1 MSSPESQPAGE
12 ALEALEAQVYSK
24 DYWDLVFEQL
34 GKRTLFKIGLSV
46 LALLYA
52 SAIYAPFL
60 ANDRPYVIAA
70 VDLRSFRTAASS
82 LSAVTTG
89 MGSLIKQTDEEYS
102 ERLRSAGTL
111 GKEGVPQTRSGA
123 LEQER
128 GAAASRLDTLR
139 LYLPPDAVAEA
150 GTDAGTAGPRAELD
164 SYAALVAAGLQSFN
178 ADDSEMALAKITEA
192 KTRARG
198 FRRSLKA
205 WDPADPDSTGIRL
218 LGHKSH
224 PLTES
229 LSGKEVFFMVFW
241 FLILAWPAWNRFL
254 NRVVLRSDR
263 DRIRRRR
270 RHKLYGVLLVSIASS
285 LMWILSPFHLGTSTF
300 DTAPYKSALAAG
312 DMWLTHAGEPMQAE
326 QPDTVVWAPV
336 AFGSAETRSDAEVN
350 FRPPTWRPD
359 AEIDPEGR
367 YVRGARAAAAGE
379 RDPSGHVV
387 PALPV
392 EVKSGELEVNH
403 PLRRIAGTD
412 ELGRDLFTRIVWGG
426 RVSLMVGILS
436 AALLTFLGV
445 VIGSIAGYFGGRVD
459 VFIMRTIEIIQ
470 SLPAFF
476 LILMAMAFTD
486 PKIVKPIFAIIVVI
500 ALIRWTGTARLV
512 RGEFMRLREQEFVL
526 AARSLGFSDMRV
538 IFRHVLPNA
547 MSPVLVSAA
556 FSVAAGILTESAI
569 SFLGF
574 GTRPPEASWGALV
587 NESKNPQFWW
597 IQVFPGVLI
606 FITVTCYNLVGDAVR
621 DALDPKMKR

>member
-1 MSSPESQPAGE
+1 MSKPSTSSTDGV
-12 ALEALEAQVYSK
+12 LEAQVYSK

-34 GKRTLFKIGLSV
+34 SKRTLFKIGLVV
-46 LALLYA
+46 LAFLYG

-60 ANDRPYVIAA
+60 ANDRPFVIES
-70 VDLRSFRTAASS
+70 VDLRAFRSASGS

-89 MGSLIKQTDEEYS
+89 MGSLIKQSDEDYT

-111 GKEGVPQTRSGA
+111 GKEGVPQDRTGA
-123 LEQER
+123 LQQER
-128 GAAASRLDTLR
+128 QAAANRLETLR
-139 LYLPPDAVAEA
+139 LYLPADGEPSPEAPDAQ
-150 GTDAGTAGPRAELD
+150 GPRAGLD
-164 SYAALVAAGLQSFN
+164 TYEGLVVEGLAAFDAG
-178 ADDSEMALAKITEA
+178 DSETALAKITEA
-192 KTRARG
+192 KKLARG
-198 FRRSLKA
+198 FRRALTI
-205 WDPADPDSTGIRL
+205 WDPADPDSTGLRL
-218 LGHKSH
+218 VGSKSH
-224 PLTES
+224 PLTEA
-229 LSGKEVFFMVFW
+229 LSGKEVFFMLFW
-241 FLILAWPAWNRFL
+241 FLVLAWPAWNRL
-254 NRVVLRSDR
+254 VNKNVLAGDRERIRQWRRRKSLGVVLLS
-263 DRIRRRR
+263 
-270 RHKLYGVLLVSIASS
+270 LLGSVA
-285 LMWILSPFHLGTSTF
+285 WVNSPFYGGGSAF
-300 DTAPYKSALAAG
+300 DTAPYKGALASG
-312 DMWLTHAGEPMQAE
+312 DMWLTPAGQPMQAE
-326 QPDTVVWAPV
+326 QADTVVWAPV

-350 FRPPTWRPD
+350 FRPPTWRAN
-359 AEIDPEGR
+359 AEIDADGR
-367 YVRGARAAAAGE
+367 YVRGARAEAAGE
-379 RDPSGHVV
+379 TDATGYEV
-387 PALPV
+387 PAVPV
-392 EVKSGELEVNH
+392 QIKPGEPGVNH

-412 ELGRDLFTRIVWGG
+412 ELGRDLFTRILWGG

-436 AALLTFLGV
+436 AVLLTVLGV

-459 VFIMRTIEIIQ
+459 VFIMRAIEIIQ

-486 PKIVKPIFAIIVVI
+486 PKVVPPIFAIIFVI

-526 AARSLGFSDMRV
+526 AARSLGFSDART

-587 NESKNPQFWW
+587 NESRNPQFWW

-621 DALDPKMKR
+621 DALDPKMKL

>member
-1 MSSPESQPAGE
+1 MSKPSTSSTDG
-12 ALEALEAQVYSK
+12 ALEAQVYSK

-34 GKRTLFKIGLSV
+34 SKRTLFKIGLVV
-46 LALLYA
+46 LAFLYG

-60 ANDRPYVIAA
+60 ANDRPFVIES
-70 VDLRSFRTAASS
+70 VDLRAFRSASGS

-89 MGSLIKQTDEEYS
+89 MGSLIKQSDEDYT

-111 GKEGVPQTRSGA
+111 GKEGVPQDRTGA
-123 LEQER
+123 LRQER
-128 GAAASRLDTLR
+128 QAAANRLETLR
-139 LYLPPDAVAEA
+139 LYLPADGEPSPEAPDAQ
-150 GTDAGTAGPRAELD
+150 GPRAGLD
-164 SYAALVAAGLQSFN
+164 TYEGLVVEGLAAFVAG
-178 ADDSEMALAKITEA
+178 DSETALAKITEA
-192 KTRARG
+192 KKLARG
-198 FRRSLKA
+198 FRRALTI
-205 WDPADPDSTGIRL
+205 WDPADPDSTGLRL
-218 LGHKSH
+218 IGSKSH
-224 PLTES
+224 PLTEA
-229 LSGKEVFFMVFW
+229 LSGKEVFFMLFW
-241 FLILAWPAWNRFL
+241 FLVLAWPAWNRL
-254 NRVVLRSDR
+254 VNKTVLVGDRERIRMWRRRKSLGVVLLS
-263 DRIRRRR
+263 
-270 RHKLYGVLLVSIASS
+270 LLGSVA
-285 LMWILSPFHLGTSTF
+285 WVNSPFYGGGSAF
-300 DTAPYKSALAAG
+300 DTAPYKGALASG
-312 DMWLTHAGEPMQAE
+312 DMWLTPAGQPMQAE
-326 QPDTVVWAPV
+326 QADTVVWAPV

-350 FRPPTWRPD
+350 FRPPTWRAN
-359 AEIDPEGR
+359 AEIDADGR
-367 YVRGARAAAAGE
+367 YVRGARAEAAGE
-379 RDPSGHVV
+379 TDATGYEV
-387 PALPV
+387 PAVPV
-392 EVKSGELEVNH
+392 QLKPGEPGVNH

-412 ELGRDLFTRIVWGG
+412 ELGRDLFTRILWGG

-436 AALLTFLGV
+436 AVLLTVLGV

-459 VFIMRTIEIIQ
+459 VFIMRAIEIIQ

-486 PKIVKPIFAIIVVI
+486 PKVVPPIFAIIFVI

-526 AARSLGFSDMRV
+526 AARSLGFSDART

-587 NESKNPQFWW
+587 NESRNPQFWW

-621 DALDPKMKR
+621 DALDPKMKL

>member
-1 MSSPESQPAGE
+1 MSKPSTSSTDG
-12 ALEALEAQVYSK
+12 ALEAQVYSK

-34 GKRTLFKIGLSV
+34 SKRTLFKIGLVV
-46 LALLYA
+46 LAFLYG

-60 ANDRPYVIAA
+60 ANDRPFVIES
-70 VDLRSFRTAASS
+70 VDLRAFRSASGS

-89 MGSLIKQTDEEYS
+89 MGSLIKQSDEDYT

-111 GKEGVPQTRSGA
+111 GKEGVPQDRTGA
-123 LEQER
+123 LQQER
-128 GAAASRLDTLR
+128 QAAANRLETLR
-139 LYLPPDAVAEA
+139 LYLPADGEPSTEAPDAQ
-150 GTDAGTAGPRAELD
+150 GPRAGLD
-164 SYAALVAAGLQSFN
+164 TYEGLVVEGLAAFDAG
-178 ADDSEMALAKITEA
+178 DSETALAKITEA
-192 KTRARG
+192 KKLARG
-198 FRRSLKA
+198 FRRALTI
-205 WDPADPDSTGIRL
+205 WDPADPDSTGLRL
-218 LGHKSH
+218 VGSKSH
-224 PLTES
+224 PLTEA
-229 LSGKEVFFMVFW
+229 LSGKEVFFMLFW
-241 FLILAWPAWNRFL
+241 FLVLAWPAWNRL
-254 NRVVLRSDR
+254 VNKNVLAGDRERIRQWRRRKSLGVVLLS
-263 DRIRRRR
+263 
-270 RHKLYGVLLVSIASS
+270 LLGSVA
-285 LMWILSPFHLGTSTF
+285 WVNSPFYGGGSAF
-300 DTAPYKSALAAG
+300 DTAPYKGALASG
-312 DMWLTHAGEPMQAE
+312 DMWLTPAGQPMQAE
-326 QPDTVVWAPV
+326 QADTVVWAPV

-350 FRPPTWRPD
+350 FRPPTWRAN
-359 AEIDPEGR
+359 AEIDADGR
-367 YVRGARAAAAGE
+367 YVRGARAEAAGE
-379 RDPSGHVV
+379 TDATGYEV
-387 PALPV
+387 PAVPV
-392 EVKSGELEVNH
+392 QIKPGEPGVNH

-412 ELGRDLFTRIVWGG
+412 ELGRDLFTRILWGG

-436 AALLTFLGV
+436 AVLLTVLGV

-459 VFIMRTIEIIQ
+459 VFIMRAIEIIQ

-486 PKIVKPIFAIIVVI
+486 PKVVPPIFAIIFVI

-526 AARSLGFSDMRV
+526 AARSLGFSDART

-587 NESKNPQFWW
+587 NESRNPQFWW

-621 DALDPKMKR
+621 DALDPKMKL

>member
-1 MSSPESQPAGE
+1 MSKAPTKPTDG
-12 ALEALEAQVYSK
+12 ALEAQVYSK

-34 GKRTLFKIGLSV
+34 SKRTLFKIGLVV
-46 LALLYA
+46 LAFLYG

-60 ANDRPYVIAA
+60 ANDRPFVIES
-70 VDLRSFRTAASS
+70 VDLRAFRSASGS

-89 MGSLIKQTDEEYS
+89 MGSLIKQSDEDYT

-111 GKEGVPQTRSGA
+111 GKEGVPQDRTGA
-123 LEQER
+123 LGQER
-128 GAAASRLDTLR
+128 RAAANRLETLR
-139 LYLPPDAVAEA
+139 LYLPADGEPSPAAPDAP
-150 GTDAGTAGPRAELD
+150 GPRAALD
-164 SYAALVAAGLQSFN
+164 SYESLVTDGLGAFDAGDSETALV
-178 ADDSEMALAKITEA
+178 KITEA
-192 KTRARG
+192 KKLARG
-198 FRRSLKA
+198 FRRALA
-205 WDPADPDSTGIRL
+205 IWDPADPDSTGLRL
-218 LGHKSH
+218 LGAKSH
-224 PLTES
+224 PLTEA
-229 LSGKEVFFMVFW
+229 LSGKEVFFMLFW
-241 FLILAWPAWNRFL
+241 FLVLAWPAWNRL
-254 NRVVLRSDR
+254 VNQTVLSGNRERIRLWRSRKSLGVVLIS
-263 DRIRRRR
+263 
-270 RHKLYGVLLVSIASS
+270 LLGSVA
-285 LMWILSPFHLGTSTF
+285 WVNSPFYGGGSAF
-300 DTAPYKSALAAG
+300 DTAPYKSGLATG
-312 DMWLTHAGEPMQAE
+312 DMWLTPEGQPMQTE
-326 QPDTVVWAPV
+326 QADTVVWAPV

-350 FRPPTWRPD
+350 FRPPTWRAN
-359 AEIDPEGR
+359 AEIDSDGR
-367 YVRGARAAAAGE
+367 YVRGARAKAAGE
-379 RDPSGHVV
+379 TDATGYEV
-387 PALPV
+387 PAVPV
-392 EVKSGELEVNH
+392 QVKPGEPGVNH

-412 ELGRDLFTRIVWGG
+412 ELGRDLFTRILWGG

-436 AALLTFLGV
+436 AVLLTVLGV

-459 VFIMRTIEIIQ
+459 VVIMRAIEIIQ

-486 PKIVKPIFAIIVVI
+486 PKVVPPIFAIIFVI

-526 AARSLGFSDMRV
+526 AARSLGFSDART

-587 NESKNPQFWW
+587 NESRNPQFWW

-621 DALDPKMKR
+621 DALDPKMKL

>member
-1 MSSPESQPAGE
+1 MSKPSTSSTDG
-12 ALEALEAQVYSK
+12 ALEAQVYSK

-34 GKRTLFKIGLSV
+34 SKRTLFKIGLVV
-46 LALLYA
+46 LAFLYG

-60 ANDRPYVIAA
+60 ANDRPFVIES
-70 VDLRSFRTAASS
+70 VDLRAFRSASGS

-89 MGSLIKQTDEEYS
+89 MGSLIKQSDEDYT

-111 GKEGVPQTRSGA
+111 GKEGVPQDRTGA
-123 LEQER
+123 LQQER
-128 GAAASRLDTLR
+128 QAAANRLETLR
-139 LYLPPDAVAEA
+139 LYLPADGEPSPEAPDAQ
-150 GTDAGTAGPRAELD
+150 GPRAGLD
-164 SYAALVAAGLQSFN
+164 TYEGLVVEGLAAFDAG
-178 ADDSEMALAKITEA
+178 DSETALAKITEA
-192 KTRARG
+192 KKLARG
-198 FRRSLKA
+198 FRRALTI
-205 WDPADPDSTGIRL
+205 WDPADPDSTGLRL
-218 LGHKSH
+218 VGSKSH
-224 PLTES
+224 PLTEV
-229 LSGKEVFFMVFW
+229 LSGKEVFFMLFW
-241 FLILAWPAWNRFL
+241 FLVLAWPAWNRL
-254 NRVVLRSDR
+254 MNKNVLAGDRERIRQWRRRKSLGVVLLS
-263 DRIRRRR
+263 
-270 RHKLYGVLLVSIASS
+270 LLGSVA
-285 LMWILSPFHLGTSTF
+285 WVNSPFYGGGSAF
-300 DTAPYKSALAAG
+300 DTAPYKGALASG
-312 DMWLTHAGEPMQAE
+312 DMWLTPAGQPMQAE
-326 QPDTVVWAPV
+326 QADTVVWAPV

-350 FRPPTWRPD
+350 FRPPTWRAN
-359 AEIDPEGR
+359 AEIDADGR
-367 YVRGARAAAAGE
+367 YVRGARAEAAGE
-379 RDPSGHVV
+379 TDATGYEV
-387 PALPV
+387 PAVPV
-392 EVKSGELEVNH
+392 QIKPGEPGVNH

-412 ELGRDLFTRIVWGG
+412 ELGRDLFTRILWGG

-436 AALLTFLGV
+436 AVLLTVLGV

-459 VFIMRTIEIIQ
+459 VFIMRAIEIIL

-486 PKIVKPIFAIIVVI
+486 PKVVPPIFAIIFVI

-526 AARSLGFSDMRV
+526 AARSLGFSDART

-587 NESKNPQFWW
+587 NESRNPQFWW

-621 DALDPKMKR
+621 DALDPKMKL

>member
-1 MSSPESQPAGE
+1 MSKPSTSSTDG
-12 ALEALEAQVYSK
+12 ALEAQVYSK

-34 GKRTLFKIGLSV
+34 SKRTLFKIGLVV
-46 LALLYA
+46 LAFLYG

-60 ANDRPYVIAA
+60 ANDRPFVIES
-70 VDLRSFRTAASS
+70 VDLRAFRSASGS

-89 MGSLIKQTDEEYS
+89 MGSLIKQSDEDYT

-111 GKEGVPQTRSGA
+111 GKEGVPQDRTGA
-123 LEQER
+123 LQQER
-128 GAAASRLDTLR
+128 QAAANRLETLR
-139 LYLPPDAVAEA
+139 LYLPADGEPSTEAPDAQ
-150 GTDAGTAGPRAELD
+150 GPRAGLD
-164 SYAALVAAGLQSFN
+164 TYEGLVVEGLAAFDAG
-178 ADDSEMALAKITEA
+178 DSETALAKITEA
-192 KTRARG
+192 KKLARG
-198 FRRSLKA
+198 FRRALTI
-205 WDPADPDSTGIRL
+205 WDPADPDSTGLRL
-218 LGHKSH
+218 IGSKSH
-224 PLTES
+224 PLTEA
-229 LSGKEVFFMVFW
+229 LSGKEVFFMLFW
-241 FLILAWPAWNRFL
+241 FLVLAWPAWNRL
-254 NRVVLRSDR
+254 VNKNVLAGDRERIRQWRRRKSLGVVLLS
-263 DRIRRRR
+263 
-270 RHKLYGVLLVSIASS
+270 LLGSVA
-285 LMWILSPFHLGTSTF
+285 WVNSPFYGGGSAF
-300 DTAPYKSALAAG
+300 DTAPYKGALASG
-312 DMWLTHAGEPMQAE
+312 DMWLTPAGQPMQAE
-326 QPDTVVWAPV
+326 QADTVVWAPV

-350 FRPPTWRPD
+350 FRPPTWRAN
-359 AEIDPEGR
+359 AEIDADGR
-367 YVRGARAAAAGE
+367 YVRGARAEAAGE
-379 RDPSGHVV
+379 TDATGYEV
-387 PALPV
+387 PAVPV
-392 EVKSGELEVNH
+392 QIKPGEPGVNH

-412 ELGRDLFTRIVWGG
+412 ELGRDLFTRILWGG

-436 AALLTFLGV
+436 AVLLTVLGV

-459 VFIMRTIEIIQ
+459 VFIMRAIEIIQ

-486 PKIVKPIFAIIVVI
+486 PKVVPPIFAIIFVI

-526 AARSLGFSDMRV
+526 AARSLGFSDART

-587 NESKNPQFWW
+587 NESRNPQFWW

-621 DALDPKMKR
+621 DALDPKMKL

>member
-1 MSSPESQPAGE
+1 MSKPSTSSTDG
-12 ALEALEAQVYSK
+12 ALEAQVYSK

-34 GKRTLFKIGLSV
+34 SKRTLFKIGLVV
-46 LALLYA
+46 LAFLYG

-60 ANDRPYVIAA
+60 ANDRPFVIES
-70 VDLRSFRTAASS
+70 VDLRAFRSASGS

-89 MGSLIKQTDEEYS
+89 MGSLIKQSDEDYT

-111 GKEGVPQTRSGA
+111 GKEGVPQDRTGA
-123 LEQER
+123 LQQER
-128 GAAASRLDTLR
+128 QAAANRLETLR
-139 LYLPPDAVAEA
+139 LYLPADGEPSPEAPDAQ
-150 GTDAGTAGPRAELD
+150 GPRAGLD
-164 SYAALVAAGLQSFN
+164 TYEGLVVEGLAAFDAG
-178 ADDSEMALAKITEA
+178 DSETALAKITEA
-192 KTRARG
+192 KKLARG
-198 FRRSLKA
+198 FRRALTI
-205 WDPADPDSTGIRL
+205 WDPADPDSTGLRL
-218 LGHKSH
+218 IGSKSH
-224 PLTES
+224 PLTEA
-229 LSGKEVFFMVFW
+229 LSGKEVFFMLFW
-241 FLILAWPAWNRFL
+241 FLVLAWPAWNRL
-254 NRVVLRSDR
+254 MNKNVLAGDRERIRQWRRRKSLGVVLLS
-263 DRIRRRR
+263 
-270 RHKLYGVLLVSIASS
+270 LLGSVA
-285 LMWILSPFHLGTSTF
+285 WVNSPFYGGGSAF
-300 DTAPYKSALAAG
+300 DTAPYKGALASG
-312 DMWLTHAGEPMQAE
+312 DMWLTPAGQPMQAE
-326 QPDTVVWAPV
+326 QADTVVWAPV

-350 FRPPTWRPD
+350 FRPPTWRAN
-359 AEIDPEGR
+359 AEIDADGR
-367 YVRGARAAAAGE
+367 YVRGARAEAAGE
-379 RDPSGHVV
+379 TDATGYEV
-387 PALPV
+387 PAVPV
-392 EVKSGELEVNH
+392 QLKPGEPGVNH

-412 ELGRDLFTRIVWGG
+412 ELGRDLFTRILWGG

-436 AALLTFLGV
+436 AVLLTVLGV

-459 VFIMRTIEIIQ
+459 VFIMRAIEIIQ

-486 PKIVKPIFAIIVVI
+486 PKVVPPIFAIIFVI

-526 AARSLGFSDMRV
+526 AARSLGFSDART

-587 NESKNPQFWW
+587 NESRNPQFWW

-621 DALDPKMKR
+621 DALDPKMKL

>member
-1 MSSPESQPAGE
+1 MSKPSTSSTDG
-12 ALEALEAQVYSK
+12 ALEAQVYSK

-34 GKRTLFKIGLSV
+34 SKRTLFKIGLVV
-46 LALLYA
+46 LAFLYG

-60 ANDRPYVIAA
+60 ANDRPFVIES
-70 VDLRSFRTAASS
+70 VDLRAFRSASGS

-89 MGSLIKQTDEEYS
+89 MGSLIKQSDEDYT

-111 GKEGVPQTRSGA
+111 GKEGVPQDRTGA
-123 LEQER
+123 LQQER
-128 GAAASRLDTLR
+128 QAAANRLETLR
-139 LYLPPDAVAEA
+139 LYLPADGEPSPEAPDAQ
-150 GTDAGTAGPRAELD
+150 GPRAGLD
-164 SYAALVAAGLQSFN
+164 TYEGLVVEGLAAFDAG
-178 ADDSEMALAKITEA
+178 DSETALAKITEA
-192 KTRARG
+192 KKLARG
-198 FRRSLKA
+198 FRRALTI
-205 WDPADPDSTGIRL
+205 WDPADPDSTGLRL
-218 LGHKSH
+218 VGSKSH
-224 PLTES
+224 PLTEV
-229 LSGKEVFFMVFW
+229 LSGKEVFFMLFW
-241 FLILAWPAWNRFL
+241 FLVLAWPAWNRL
-254 NRVVLRSDR
+254 VNKNVLAGDRERIRQWRRRKSLGVVLLS
-263 DRIRRRR
+263 
-270 RHKLYGVLLVSIASS
+270 LLGSVA
-285 LMWILSPFHLGTSTF
+285 WVNSPFYGGGSAF
-300 DTAPYKSALAAG
+300 DTAPYKGALASG
-312 DMWLTHAGEPMQAE
+312 DMWLTPAGQPMQAE
-326 QPDTVVWAPV
+326 QADTVVWAPV

-350 FRPPTWRPD
+350 FRPPTWRAN
-359 AEIDPEGR
+359 AEIDADGR
-367 YVRGARAAAAGE
+367 YVRGARAEAAGE
-379 RDPSGHVV
+379 TDATGYEV
-387 PALPV
+387 PAVPV
-392 EVKSGELEVNH
+392 QIKPGEPGVNH

-412 ELGRDLFTRIVWGG
+412 ELGRDLFTRILWGG

-436 AALLTFLGV
+436 AVLLTVLGV

-459 VFIMRTIEIIQ
+459 VFIMRAIEIIL

-486 PKIVKPIFAIIVVI
+486 PKVVPPIFAIIFVI

-526 AARSLGFSDMRV
+526 AARSLGFSDART

-587 NESKNPQFWW
+587 NESRNPQFWW

-621 DALDPKMKR
+621 DALDPKMKL

>member
-1 MSSPESQPAGE
+1 MSKPSTPSTDG
-12 ALEALEAQVYSK
+12 ALEAQVYSK

-34 GKRTLFKIGLSV
+34 SKRTLFKIGLVV
-46 LALLYA
+46 LAFLYG

-60 ANDRPYVIAA
+60 ANDRPFVIES
-70 VDLRSFRTAASS
+70 VDLRAFRSASGS

-89 MGSLIKQTDEEYS
+89 MGSLIKQSDEDYT

-111 GKEGVPQTRSGA
+111 GKEGVPQDRTGA
-123 LEQER
+123 LRQER
-128 GAAASRLDTLR
+128 QAAANRLETLR
-139 LYLPPDAVAEA
+139 LYLPADGEPSPEAPDAQ
-150 GTDAGTAGPRAELD
+150 GPRAGLD
-164 SYAALVAAGLQSFN
+164 TYEGLVVEGLAAFVAG
-178 ADDSEMALAKITEA
+178 DSETALAKITEA
-192 KTRARG
+192 KKLARG
-198 FRRSLKA
+198 FRRALTI
-205 WDPADPDSTGIRL
+205 WDPADPDSTGLRL
-218 LGHKSH
+218 IGSKSH
-224 PLTES
+224 PLTEA
-229 LSGKEVFFMVFW
+229 LSGKEVFFMLFW
-241 FLILAWPAWNRFL
+241 FLVLAWPAWNRL
-254 NRVVLRSDR
+254 VNKTVLVGDRERIRMWRRRKSLGVVLLS
-263 DRIRRRR
+263 
-270 RHKLYGVLLVSIASS
+270 LLGSVA
-285 LMWILSPFHLGTSTF
+285 WVNSPFYGGGSAF
-300 DTAPYKSALAAG
+300 DTAPYKGALASG
-312 DMWLTHAGEPMQAE
+312 DMWLTPAGQPMQAE
-326 QPDTVVWAPV
+326 QADTVVWAPV

-350 FRPPTWRPD
+350 FRPPTWRAN
-359 AEIDPEGR
+359 AEIDADGR
-367 YVRGARAAAAGE
+367 YVRGARAEAAGE
-379 RDPSGHVV
+379 TDATGYEV
-387 PALPV
+387 PAVPV
-392 EVKSGELEVNH
+392 QLKPGEPGVNH

-412 ELGRDLFTRIVWGG
+412 ELGRDLFTRILWGG

-436 AALLTFLGV
+436 AVLLTVLGV

-459 VFIMRTIEIIQ
+459 VFIMRAIEIIQ

-486 PKIVKPIFAIIVVI
+486 PKVVPPIFAIIFVI

-526 AARSLGFSDMRV
+526 AARSLGFSDART

-587 NESKNPQFWW
+587 NESRNPQFWW

-621 DALDPKMKR
+621 DALDPKMKL

>member
-1 MSSPESQPAGE
+1 MSKPSTSSTDG
-12 ALEALEAQVYSK
+12 ALEAQVYSK

-34 GKRTLFKIGLSV
+34 SKRTLFKIGLVV
-46 LALLYA
+46 LAFLYG

-60 ANDRPYVIAA
+60 ANDRPFVIES
-70 VDLRSFRTAASS
+70 VDLRAFRSASGS

-89 MGSLIKQTDEEYS
+89 MGSLIKQSDEDYT

-111 GKEGVPQTRSGA
+111 GKEGVPQDRTGA
-123 LEQER
+123 LQQER
-128 GAAASRLDTLR
+128 QAAANRLETLR
-139 LYLPPDAVAEA
+139 LYLPADGEPSPEAPDAQ
-150 GTDAGTAGPRAELD
+150 GPRAGLD
-164 SYAALVAAGLQSFN
+164 TYEGLVVEGLAAFDAG
-178 ADDSEMALAKITEA
+178 DSETALAKITEA
-192 KTRARG
+192 KKLARG
-198 FRRSLKA
+198 FRRALTI
-205 WDPADPDSTGIRL
+205 WDPADPDSTGLRL
-218 LGHKSH
+218 VGSKSH
-224 PLTES
+224 PLTEA
-229 LSGKEVFFMVFW
+229 LSGKEVFFMLFW
-241 FLILAWPAWNRFL
+241 FLVLAWPAWNRL
-254 NRVVLRSDR
+254 VNKNVLAGDRERIRQWRRRKSLGVVLLS
-263 DRIRRRR
+263 
-270 RHKLYGVLLVSIASS
+270 LLGSVA
-285 LMWILSPFHLGTSTF
+285 WVNSPFYGGGSAF
-300 DTAPYKSALAAG
+300 DTAPYKGALASG
-312 DMWLTHAGEPMQAE
+312 DMWLTPAGQPMQAE
-326 QPDTVVWAPV
+326 QADTVVWAPV

-350 FRPPTWRPD
+350 FRPPTWRAN
-359 AEIDPEGR
+359 AEIDADGR
-367 YVRGARAAAAGE
+367 YVRGARAEAAGE
-379 RDPSGHVV
+379 TDATGYEV
-387 PALPV
+387 PAVPV
-392 EVKSGELEVNH
+392 QIKPGEPGVNH

-412 ELGRDLFTRIVWGG
+412 ELGRDLFTRILWGG

-436 AALLTFLGV
+436 AVLLTVLGV

-459 VFIMRTIEIIQ
+459 VFIMRAIEIIL

-486 PKIVKPIFAIIVVI
+486 PKVVPPIFAIIFVI

-526 AARSLGFSDMRV
+526 AARSLGFSDART

-587 NESKNPQFWW
+587 NESRNPQFWW

-621 DALDPKMKR
+621 DALDPKMKL

>member
-1 MSSPESQPAGE
+1 MSKPSTSSTDG
-12 ALEALEAQVYSK
+12 ALEAQVYSK

-34 GKRTLFKIGLSV
+34 SKRTLFKIGLVV
-46 LALLYA
+46 LAFLYG

-60 ANDRPYVIAA
+60 ANDRPFVIES
-70 VDLRSFRTAASS
+70 VDLRAFRSASGS

-89 MGSLIKQTDEEYS
+89 MGSLIKQSDEDYT

-111 GKEGVPQTRSGA
+111 GKEGVPQDRTGA
-123 LEQER
+123 LQQER
-128 GAAASRLDTLR
+128 QAAANRLETLR
-139 LYLPPDAVAEA
+139 LYLPADGEPSPEAPDAQ
-150 GTDAGTAGPRAELD
+150 GPRAGLD
-164 SYAALVAAGLQSFN
+164 TYEGLVVEGLAAFDAG
-178 ADDSEMALAKITEA
+178 DSETALAKITEA
-192 KTRARG
+192 KKLARG
-198 FRRSLKA
+198 FRRALTI
-205 WDPADPDSTGIRL
+205 WDPADPDSTGLRL
-218 LGHKSH
+218 IGSKSH
-224 PLTES
+224 PLTEA
-229 LSGKEVFFMVFW
+229 LSGKEVFFMLFW
-241 FLILAWPAWNRFL
+241 FLVLAWPAWNRL
-254 NRVVLRSDR
+254 MNKNVLAGDRERIRQWRRRKSLGVVLLS
-263 DRIRRRR
+263 
-270 RHKLYGVLLVSIASS
+270 LLGSVA
-285 LMWILSPFHLGTSTF
+285 WVNSPFYGGGSAF
-300 DTAPYKSALAAG
+300 DTAPYKGALASG
-312 DMWLTHAGEPMQAE
+312 DMWLTPAGQPMQAE
-326 QPDTVVWAPV
+326 QADTVVWAPV

-350 FRPPTWRPD
+350 FRPPTWRAN
-359 AEIDPEGR
+359 AEIDADGR
-367 YVRGARAAAAGE
+367 YVRGARAEAAGE
-379 RDPSGHVV
+379 TDATGYEV
-387 PALPV
+387 PAVPV
-392 EVKSGELEVNH
+392 QIKPGEPGVNH

-412 ELGRDLFTRIVWGG
+412 ELGRDLFTRILWGG

-436 AALLTFLGV
+436 AVLLTVLGV

-459 VFIMRTIEIIQ
+459 VFIMRAIEIIQ

-486 PKIVKPIFAIIVVI
+486 PKVVPPIFAIIFVI

-526 AARSLGFSDMRV
+526 AARSLGFSDART

-587 NESKNPQFWW
+587 NESRNPQFWW

-621 DALDPKMKR
+621 DALDPKMKL

>member
-1 MSSPESQPAGE
+1 MSETRSQPKE
-12 ALEALEAQVYSK
+12 AALEAQVYSK

-34 GKRTLFKIGLSV
+34 GKRTLFKIGMLI

-60 ANDRPYVIAA
+60 ANDRPFVIES
-70 VDLRSFRTAASS
+70 VDLRAFRSASGS

-89 MGSLIKQTDEEYS
+89 MGSLIKQSDEDYT

-111 GKEGVPQTRSGA
+111 GKEGVPQDRTGA
-123 LEQER
+123 LGQER
-128 GAAASRLDTLR
+128 QAAANRLETLR
-139 LYLPPDAVAEA
+139 LYLPADGGPSPEAPDAP
-150 GTDAGTAGPRAELD
+150 GPRAALD
-164 SYAALVAAGLQSFN
+164 TYESLVTDGLGAFDAGD
-178 ADDSEMALAKITEA
+178 AEAALAKITEA
-192 KTRARG
+192 KKLARG
-198 FRRSLKA
+198 FRRALA
-205 WDPADPDSTGIRL
+205 IWDPTDPDSTGLRL
-218 LGHKSH
+218 LGSKSY
-224 PLTES
+224 PLTEA
-229 LSGKEVFFMVFW
+229 LSGKEVFFMLFW
-241 FLILAWPAWNRFL
+241 FLILAWPAWNRL
-254 NRVVLRSDR
+254 MNQTVLSGERE
-263 DRIRRRR
+263 RIRLWRRR
-270 RHKLYGVLLVSIASS
+270 KSLGVMLVSLLGSVA
-285 LMWILSPFHLGTSTF
+285 WVNSPFYGGGSAF
-300 DTAPYKSALAAG
+300 DTAPYKSALATG
-312 DMWLTHAGEPMQAE
+312 DMWLTPEGQPMQTVQA
-326 QPDTVVWAPV
+326 DTVVWAPV

-350 FRPPTWRPD
+350 FRPPTWRAN
-359 AEIDPEGR
+359 AEIDSDGR
-367 YVRGARAAAAGE
+367 YVRGARAKAAGE
-379 RDPSGHVV
+379 TDATGYEV
-387 PALPV
+387 PAVPV
-392 EVKSGELEVNH
+392 QVKPGEPGVNH

-412 ELGRDLFTRIVWGG
+412 ELGRDLFTRILWGG

-436 AALLTFLGV
+436 AVLLTVLGV

-459 VFIMRTIEIIQ
+459 VFIMRAIEIIQ

-486 PKIVKPIFAIIVVI
+486 PKVVPPIFAIIFVI

-526 AARSLGFSDMRV
+526 AARSMGFSDART

-587 NESKNPQFWW
+587 NESRNPQFWW

-621 DALDPKMKR
+621 DALDPKMKL

>member
-1 MSSPESQPAGE
+1 MSETRSQPEE
-12 ALEALEAQVYSK
+12 AALEAQVYSK

-34 GKRTLFKIGLSV
+34 GKRTLFKIGMLI

-60 ANDRPYVIAA
+60 ANDRPFVIES
-70 VDLRSFRTAASS
+70 VDLRAFRSASGS

-89 MGSLIKQTDEEYS
+89 MGSLIKQSDEDYT

-111 GKEGVPQTRSGA
+111 GKEGVPQDRTGA
-123 LEQER
+123 LGQER
-128 GAAASRLDTLR
+128 QAAANRLDTLR
-139 LYLPPDAVAEA
+139 RYLPADGEPVPEAPDAP
-150 GTDAGTAGPRAELD
+150 GPRAALD
-164 SYAALVAAGLQSFN
+164 TYESLVTDGLGAFDAGD
-178 ADDSEMALAKITEA
+178 AETALAKITEA
-192 KTRARG
+192 KKLARG
-198 FRRSLKA
+198 FRRALA
-205 WDPADPDSTGIRL
+205 IWDPTDPDSTGLRL
-218 LGHKSH
+218 LGSKSY
-224 PLTES
+224 PLTEA
-229 LSGKEVFFMVFW
+229 LSGKEVFFMLFW
-241 FLILAWPAWNRFL
+241 FLILAWPAWNRL
-254 NRVVLRSDR
+254 MNQTVLSGDR
-263 DRIRRRR
+263 ERIRLWRRR
-270 RHKLYGVLLVSIASS
+270 KSWGVMLVSLLGSVA
-285 LMWILSPFHLGTSTF
+285 WVNSPFYGGGSAF
-300 DTAPYKSALAAG
+300 DTAPYKSALATG
-312 DMWLTHAGEPMQAE
+312 DMWLTPEGQPMQTA
-326 QPDTVVWAPV
+326 QADTVVWAPV

-350 FRPPTWRPD
+350 FRPPTWRAN
-359 AEIDPEGR
+359 AEIDSEGR
-367 YVRGARAAAAGE
+367 YVRGARAKAAGE
-379 RDPSGHVV
+379 TDATGYEV
-387 PALPV
+387 PAVPV
-392 EVKSGELEVNH
+392 QVKPGEPGVNH

-412 ELGRDLFTRIVWGG
+412 ELGRDLFTRILWGG

-436 AALLTFLGV
+436 AVLLTVLGV

-459 VFIMRTIEIIQ
+459 VVIMRAIEIIQ

-486 PKIVKPIFAIIVVI
+486 PKVVPPIFAIIFVI

-526 AARSLGFSDMRV
+526 AARSMGFSDART

-587 NESKNPQFWW
+587 NESRNPQFWW

-621 DALDPKMKR
+621 DSLDPKMKL

>member
-1 MSSPESQPAGE
+1 MSKAPTQSNDG
-12 ALEALEAQVYSK
+12 ALEAQVYSK

-34 GKRTLFKIGLSV
+34 SKRSLFKIGLVV
-46 LALLYA
+46 LAFLYG

-60 ANDRPYVIAA
+60 ANDRPFVIES
-70 VDLRSFRTAASS
+70 VDLRAFRSASGS

-89 MGSLIKQTDEEYS
+89 MGSLIKQSDEDYT

-111 GKEGVPQTRSGA
+111 GRKGVPQERTGA
-123 LEQER
+123 LQQER
-128 GAAASRLDTLR
+128 QAAANRLETLR
-139 LYLPPDAVAEA
+139 LYLPADGEPSAEAPDAP
-150 GTDAGTAGPRAELD
+150 GPRADLD
-164 SYAALVAAGLQSFN
+164 IYEGLVRDGLGDFDAG
-178 ADDSEMALAKITEA
+178 DSDAALAKITEA
-192 KTRARG
+192 KKLARG
-198 FRRSLKA
+198 FRRALA
-205 WDPADPDSTGIRL
+205 IWDPADPDSTGLRL
-218 LGHKSH
+218 LGAKSY
-224 PLTES
+224 PLTEA
-229 LSGKEVFFMVFW
+229 LSGKEVFFMLFW
-241 FLILAWPAWNRFL
+241 FLILAWPAWNRL
-254 NRVVLRSDR
+254 MNQTVLSGDR
-263 DRIRRRR
+263 ERIRLWRRR
-270 RHKLYGVLLVSIASS
+270 KSLGVFFISLLGSMAWVN
-285 LMWILSPFHLGTSTF
+285 SPFYGGGSAF
-300 DTAPYKSALAAG
+300 DTAPYKSALATG
-312 DMWLTHAGEPMQAE
+312 GMWLTPEGQPMQAE
-326 QPDTVVWAPV
+326 QADTVVWAPV

-350 FRPPTWRPD
+350 FRPPTWRAN
-359 AEIDPEGR
+359 AEIDSDGR

-379 RDPSGHVV
+379 TDATGYEV
-387 PALPV
+387 PAVPV
-392 EVKSGELEVNH
+392 QVKPGEPGVNH

-412 ELGRDLFTRIVWGG
+412 ELGRDLFTRILWGG

-436 AALLTFLGV
+436 AVLLTVLGV

-459 VFIMRTIEIIQ
+459 VFIMRAIEIIQ

-486 PKIVKPIFAIIVVI
+486 PKVVPPIFAIIFVI

-526 AARSLGFSDMRV
+526 AARSLGFSDART

-587 NESKNPQFWW
+587 NESRNPQFWW

-621 DALDPKMKR
+621 DALDPKMKI